1 MGGGES
7 LKASLNGAKD
17 VDATIVYYGMPV
29 MDPARLKTLRGPL
42 LGIWANKDGW
52 ITPEKVAQ
60 FDKALTEAG
69 VKHEFHAYDAD
80 HAFANPSG
88 GRYNGEAA
96 KDAWGKTLAFLA
108 ANVKK

>member
-1 MGGGES
+1 
-7 LKASLNGAKD
+7 
-17 VDATIVYYGMPV
+17 V
-29 MDPARLKTLRGPL
+29 
-42 LGIWANKDGW
+42 LGIWANKDRS
-52 ITPEKVAQ
+52 ITADKVAA

-96 KDAWGKTLAFLA
+96 KDAWQKTVAFLT
-108 ANVKK
+108 ANVRQ